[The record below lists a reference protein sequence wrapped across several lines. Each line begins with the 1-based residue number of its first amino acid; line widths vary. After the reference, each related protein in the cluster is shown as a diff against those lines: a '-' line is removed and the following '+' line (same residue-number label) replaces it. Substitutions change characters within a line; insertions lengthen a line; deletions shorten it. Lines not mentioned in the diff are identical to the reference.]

1 MDPAAF
7 AALVERCAPAAMAQP
22 LMAIVRQA
30 SSFEPLLITI
40 EGHKPIPIQATDRD
54 EAIQLATE
62 AIASGQRVRTGL
74 AQLDAE
80 ETKKAGLTAA
90 TTFDACQHIAGLGRL
105 FDARLQAA
113 SIKSADREQAIAKV
127 VANFASK
134 ASSQASEP
142 PIQPMASADR
152 DRPTGDTTIN
162 PTRSLCQ
169 RAPTLGRLSL
179 GTRHVSLR
187 LRTMRK
193 RRFSTSTRY
202 RRPGWGPAAVPI
214 GAVP

>member
-7 AALVERCAPAAMAQP
+7 AALVERCAPAAMARP
-22 LMAIVRQA
+22 LTAIVRQA

-40 EGHKPIPIQATDRD
+40 EGRKPIPIQAIDRD

-62 AIASGQRVRTGL
+62 AITSGRQVRTGL
-74 AQLDAE
+74 AQLDVE

-113 SIKSADREQAIAKV
+113 SIKSADREEAVDNV
-127 VANFASK
+127 VASFGSK
-134 ASSQASEP
+134 APSGASEP
-142 PIQPMASADR
+142 GIQPTATTGR

-162 PTRSLCQ
+162 SSAASASEHPRWDVYRS
-169 RAPTLGRLSL
+169 GL
-179 GTRHVSLR
+179 GTSAFVYER
-187 LRTMRK
+187 
-193 RRFSTSTRY
+193 
-202 RRPGWGPAAVPI
+202 
-214 GAVP
+214 